1 VWHSASASITLA
13 VARFRK
19 GAQLDPGQ
27 VRDLRG
33 RRMGGPVALG
43 GGGLG
48 LAGIVIYLLLSALG
62 GGGGGG
68 SLDDL
73 LGQTAGRQ
81 LNQPPQSEALSD
93 CQTGAD
99 ANASEDCQIVA
110 FVNSIQRYWQGEFER
125 RNREYRLAPT
135 TFFEGQVSTGCGV
148 ASSEVGPFYCPPDQ
162 GVYVDLGFFD
172 ALTSRLGAEGGPFAL
187 AYVLAHEYGHHVQNL
202 TGVLDNVRGDRQ
214 GPESAAVRSELQADC
229 YAGLWTANAVATG
242 FLAEV
247 TEADIAQALDAASAV
262 GDDRIQARTQGQVNP
277 ETWTHGSSEQRQK
290 WFSTGRRAGDPGA
303 CDTFNRPL

>member
-1 VWHSASASITLA
+1 VAFARCEHDAA

-19 GAQLDPGQ
+19 GARLDPGQ

-33 RRMGGPVALG
+33 RRMGGPVAVG

-48 LAGIVIYLLLSALG
+48 LAGIVIYLLISVL

-81 LNQPPQSEALSD
+81 LNEPPQSEALSE
-93 CQTGAD
+93 CKTGAD
-99 ANASEDCQIVA
+99 ANASEDCQIVG
-110 FVNSIQRYWQGEFER
+110 FVNSIQTYWQGEFER
-125 RNREYRLAPT
+125 RGDRYQLATT
-135 TFFEGQVSTGCGV
+135 TFFEDQVSTGCG
-148 ASSEVGPFYCPPDQ
+148 AATSQVGPFYCPPDQ

-172 ALTSRLGAEGGPFAL
+172 ALTDRLGAEGGPFAL

-202 TGVLDNVRGDRQ
+202 TGVLDDVRRDPQ

-229 YAGLWTANAVATG
+229 YAGLWTGNAVETG
-242 FLAEV
+242 YLEQV
-247 TEADIAQALDAASAV
+247 SEADIAQALDAAAAV
-262 GDDRIQARTQGQVNP
+262 GDDRIQQRTQGQVNP
-277 ETWTHGSSEQRQK
+277 ETWTHGSSAQRQK
-290 WFSTGRRAGDPGA
+290 WFTTGLRAGDRGA